1 MAISG
6 INVLG
11 LDEDRLLSPDGALAS
26 GIAEGVALPMR
37 THMRSRS
44 VADISGNQRGPSA
57 GSFRRRTHQQ
67 PSSALISTHLLISPE
82 VEIDPQSDAIRRNQ
96 TQSDLLISPEVE
108 ANAE

>member
-1 MAISG
+1 
-6 INVLG
+6 
-11 LDEDRLLSPDGALAS
+11 
-26 GIAEGVALPMR
+26 MR

-82 VEIDPQSDAIRRNQ
+82 IEIDPQSDAIRRNQ
-96 TQSDLLISPEVE
+96 TQSDAIRRNQTCSSAQKLRPTPSSPSEKIVKATGQE
-108 ANAE
+108 RPDDKLSMERVCSV

>member
-1 MAISG
+1 VALSG

-11 LDEDRLLSPDGALAS
+11 LDEDRLLSPDGALAAGS
-26 GIAEGVALPMR
+26 AEGVALPMR

-82 VEIDPQSDAIRRNQ
+82 I
-96 TQSDLLISPEVE
+96 E